1 MTTTTNNTMAIKS
14 NIIKVLDNC
23 FTVKRM
29 ATKRANEFI
38 GNRFERPVTPLDFF
52 QLLDNSGINLTSGEL
67 ILYMCN
73 INADNYKVNYS
84 KAKLVINKNSAIIV
98 FKDSEHLN
106 IRLDFDKLTN
116 MLEWFKDPSLFNTDY
131 SFKVKIILI

>member
-1 MTTTTNNTMAIKS
+1 MATTTNNTMAIKS
-14 NIIKVLDNC
+14 NITKVLDNC

-38 GNRFERPVTPLDFF
+38 GNQFERSVTPLDFF
-52 QLLDNSGINLTSGEL
+52 QLLDNSGINLTSREL

-84 KAKLVINKNSAIIV
+84 RAKLIINRRSAIIV

-106 IRLDFDKLTN
+106 IT
-116 MLEWFKDPSLFNTDY
+116 LEIGRAH
-131 SFKVKIILI
+131 V

>member
-1 MTTTTNNTMAIKS
+1 MTTITNNTMAIKS
-14 NIIKVLDNC
+14 NITKVIDNC

-38 GNRFERPVTPLDFF
+38 GNQFERSVTPLDFF
-52 QLLDNSGINLTSGEL
+52 QLLNNSGINLTSREL

-84 KAKLVINKNSAIIV
+84 RAKLIINRRSAIIV

-106 IRLDFDKLTN
+106 ITLDFDKLTD
-116 MLEWFKDPSLFNTDY
+116 MFERFKDPSLFNTDY
-131 SFKVKIILI
+131 SLRVRVQQ

>member
-1 MTTTTNNTMAIKS
+1 MTTTNNNTMAIKS
-14 NIIKVLDNC
+14 NINKVLDNC

-38 GNRFERPVTPLDFF
+38 GNQFERSVTPLDFF
-52 QLLDNSGINLTSGEL
+52 QLLDNSGINLTSREL

-73 INADNYKVNYS
+73 INAENYQVKYS
-84 KAKLVINKNSAIIV
+84 RAKLVINRRSAIIV

-106 IRLDFDKLTN
+106 ITLDFDKLTD
-116 MLEWFKDPSLFNTDY
+116 MFEWFKDRTLFSTDY
-131 SFKVKIILI
+131 SLRVRVQQ